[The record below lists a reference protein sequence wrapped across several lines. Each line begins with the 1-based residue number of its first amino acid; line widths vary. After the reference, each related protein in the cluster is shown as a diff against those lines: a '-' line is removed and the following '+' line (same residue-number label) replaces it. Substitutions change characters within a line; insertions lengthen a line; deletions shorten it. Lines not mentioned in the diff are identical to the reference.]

1 MFRQLLPVSLLIVSF
16 ASSNYAQLSPYQK
29 SLDFQE
35 LVASFDMDYEFLEW
49 KNQAFGFNG
58 LNLSPWLGQLNA
70 GSDDLSY
77 FDAAALYAASF
88 QDSHTV
94 YLTPSTFYALL
105 GFTVDIYDGKVLID
119 SIDRTTLKA
128 SRYPFQVGDELVSVD
143 GKPVADWIA
152 LFTPFV
158 NDASP
163 ISRKRT
169 AAGMIVERDQEIYPH
184 ATDIGST
191 ATVVINRQNG
201 TTATYTIPWLV
212 YGIPYQSPLVPDP
225 TLPGPSVV
233 ARPAPKRTPSPVTE
247 AGQLRH
253 RMRVFR
259 AQTARYS
266 LGADDYQ
273 PFFSMPAGFKI
284 HTGTGAY
291 DSLFSGS
298 FQAGGYTIA
307 YIRIPDFDVYADDV
321 QSEITY
327 FTKTVPSDGL
337 IFDLMR
343 NPGGDAC
350 TAESIASMLNSR
362 PLLSMQL
369 KERVTFEDIMNIQMA
384 LYYDQLFG
392 TQDDIDFD
400 NRELAAYQAAYS
412 QLRGF
417 TDPLPLCSYTNQ
429 LTPAT
434 NSKGAPIAYT
444 KPVMLLVDEQTASA
458 AEILASVMQENQAA
472 LLYGMKT
479 NGAGGRVEGL
489 PTGSYTEGVV
499 YMARAILIRNTVQS
513 KDGLPSEPYIEN
525 FGVQPDITADYMT
538 VDNLTNKGAPFVTGF
553 TNAMVNYIQSRSG
566 Q

>member
-1 MFRQLLPVSLLIVSF
+1 
-16 ASSNYAQLSPYQK
+16 
-29 SLDFQE
+29 LDFQE
-35 LVASFDMDYEFLEW
+35 LVAMFDKDYAFIEW

-58 LNLSPWLGQLNA
+58 LNLSPWLAQVNA
-70 GSDDLSY
+70 GTGDLSY
-77 FDAAALYAASF
+77 FDAASLYAASF

-94 YLTPSTFYALL
+94 YLTPTTFYALL

-119 SIDRTTLKA
+119 SIDRTILKA

-169 AAGMIVERDQEIYPH
+169 AAGMIVERDQEVYPH
-184 ATDIGST
+184 ATDIGTT

-201 TTATYTIPWLV
+201 TPATYTIPWLV
-212 YGIPYQSPLVPDP
+212 YGIPYQSPLLPDP

-233 ARPAPKRTPSPVTE
+233 ARPAPKRAPSPVE
-247 AGQLRH
+247 AGQLRR

-266 LGADDYQ
+266 LGAGDYQ

-284 HTGTGAY
+284 HAGTGAY

-307 YIRIPDFDVYADDV
+307 YIRIPDMDVDSGAV

-327 FTKTVPSDGL
+327 FSKTVPTDGL

-343 NPGGDAC
+343 NPGGDGC
-350 TAESIASMLNSR
+350 TAESIASMLSSQ

-369 KERVTFEDIMNIQMA
+369 KERVTFEDLLNIQMA
-384 LYYDQLFG
+384 LSSDQIYG

-400 NRELAAYQAAYS
+400 NRILAAFQSAYS
-412 QLRGF
+412 QSRGF
-417 TDPLPLCSYTNQ
+417 TDPISLCGYTNQ

-434 NSKGAPIAYT
+434 NLRGVQIAYT
-444 KPVMLLVDEQTASA
+444 KPVMLLVDEETASA
-458 AEILASVMQENQAA
+458 AEVLAGIMQDNQAA

-479 NGAGGRVEGL
+479 NGAGGRVESL
-489 PTGSYTEGVV
+489 PTGSFTEGTI

-513 KDGLPSEPYIEN
+513 ADGLPSQPYIEN
-525 FGVQPDITADYMT
+525 FGIRPDIADNYMT
-538 VDNLTNKGAPFVTGF
+538 TDNLTNKGAAFVTGF

>member
-1 MFRQLLPVSLLIVSF
+1 LFRKLLPISLLVVSF
-16 ASSNYAQLSPYQK
+16 AGSNYAQLSPYQK
-29 SLDFQE
+29 NLDFQE
-35 LVASFDMDYEFLEW
+35 LVALFNKDYAFIEW
-49 KNQAFGFNG
+49 KNQAFGYNG
-58 LNLSPWLGQLNA
+58 LNLSPWLAQVSA
-70 GSDDLSY
+70 GTDDLSY

-105 GFTVDIYDGKVLID
+105 GFTVDIYGGKVLID
-119 SIDRTTLKA
+119 SIDRTILKA

-169 AAGMIVERDQEIYPH
+169 AAGMIVERDQEFYPH
-184 ATDIGST
+184 ATDIGTT
-191 ATVVINRQNG
+191 ATVAINRQNG

-212 YGIPYQSPLVPDP
+212 YGIPYQSPLLPDP
-225 TLPGPSVV
+225 TLPGPSVT
-233 ARPAPKRTPSPVTE
+233 RQPAQKRTPVPVTE
-247 AGQLRH
+247 AGQLKR

-266 LGADDYQ
+266 LGAGDYK

-284 HTGTGAY
+284 HTGTSAY

-307 YIRIPDFDVYADDV
+307 YIRIPDFTIYSDDV

-327 FTKTVPSDGL
+327 FTKTVPTDGL

-350 TAESIASMLNSR
+350 TAESIASILSSQ

-369 KERVTFEDIMNIQMA
+369 KERVTFADIMNIQMA
-384 LYYDQLFG
+384 LYYDQLLG

-400 NRELAAYQAAYS
+400 NRVLAAFQAAYS
-412 QLRGF
+412 QSRGF
-417 TDPLPLCSYTNQ
+417 TDPLSLCGYTNQ
-429 LTPAT
+429 LAPAT
-434 NSKGAPIAYT
+434 DSEGVQIAYT
-444 KPVMLLVDEQTASA
+444 KPVMLLLDEETASA
-458 AEILASVMQENQAA
+458 AELLAGIMQDNHAA
-472 LLYGMKT
+472 LLYGMTT
-479 NGAGGRVEGL
+479 NGAGGRVESL
-489 PTGSYTEGVV
+489 PTGSYTEGTV

-513 KDGLPSEPYIEN
+513 ADGLPSEPYIEN
-525 FGVQPDITADYMT
+525 FGVQPDITDDYMT
-538 VDNLTNKGAPFVTGF
+538 ADNLAKKGAAFVTGF
-553 TNAMVNYIQSRSG
+553 TNAMVNYIQSRNG